1 MGRTPSSLHIT
12 MKIIAA
18 YMLAAAGGDANV
30 ANIKKILAAADYEV
44 TEADSKAMEDL
55 VEAMAGKEL
64 SEVHEAGM
72 KTLKD
77 VPLGGGGGAP
87 AAAAGGDAGAA
98 AAAPEEEEEEEEE
111 IAA

>member
-1 MGRTPSSLHIT
+1 MGHIT

-77 VPLGGGGGAP
+77 VPLGGGGG
-87 AAAAGGDAGAA
+87 GGGGGAA

-111 IAA
+111 VAAGPGLFGDEGDDY